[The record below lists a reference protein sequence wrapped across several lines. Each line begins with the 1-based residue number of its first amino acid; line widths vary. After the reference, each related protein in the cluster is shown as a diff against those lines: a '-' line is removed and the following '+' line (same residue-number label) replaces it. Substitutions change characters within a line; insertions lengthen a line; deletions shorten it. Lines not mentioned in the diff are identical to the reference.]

1 MHVAVAV
8 GRPGAFGER
17 GGVPGEVR
25 GELVGQGRVGGVA
38 AEPAQVAFEQAGHV
52 RGVVRQRVANLAV
65 DVAVGVGGDGV
76 QALEHRAELPVDL
89 VTLSAGQ
96 LGAEIR

>member
-38 AEPAQVAFEQAGHV
+38 AEPAQVAFEQADLLKASTCGEMSTPWPV
-52 RGVVRQRVANLAV
+52 RN
-65 DVAVGVGGDGV
+65 
-76 QALEHRAELPVDL
+76 
-89 VTLSAGQ
+89 LSARAS
-96 LGAEIR
+96 LTANRRLPAS